1 MPIEDEI
8 VDGES
13 GQVQDTKTRLN
24 SGILIKIT
32 RGEDKD
38 IDENLWHNLIR
49 KAFYFRSVFQSFE
62 N

>member
-38 IDENLWHNLIR
+38 IDENL
-49 KAFYFRSVFQSFE
+49 
-62 N
+62 